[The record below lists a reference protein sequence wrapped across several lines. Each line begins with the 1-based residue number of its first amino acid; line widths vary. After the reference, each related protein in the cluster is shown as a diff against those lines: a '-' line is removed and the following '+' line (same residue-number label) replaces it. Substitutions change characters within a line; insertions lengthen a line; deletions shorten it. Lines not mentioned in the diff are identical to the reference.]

1 MAPSGAARAEPSAE
15 LSAAIEATHDL
26 DVVDGLLSEVIFLQ
40 GGKRVAA
47 PASPGT
53 LRDRYREAMHAS

>member
-1 MAPSGAARAEPSAE
+1 MYKRQ
-15 LSAAIEATHDL
+15 ATHDL
-26 DVVDGLLSEVIFLQ
+26 DVVDGLLNEVVFLQ

-53 LRDRYREAMHAS
+53 LRDRYRQAMHAS